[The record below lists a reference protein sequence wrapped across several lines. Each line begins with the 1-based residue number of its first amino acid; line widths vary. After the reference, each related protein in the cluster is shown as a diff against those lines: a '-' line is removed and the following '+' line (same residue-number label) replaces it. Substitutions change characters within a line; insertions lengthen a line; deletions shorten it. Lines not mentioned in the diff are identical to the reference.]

1 MFSQYREAGAAASVT
16 ATREE
21 LGELGDGGVRA
32 ISAACYCRCCCDST
46 TEAAT
51 QVPKA
56 AYGRWANLARQGAVF
71 SRGAARPIPVPSG
84 QFQAPKTMQSSPTY
98 RGALAPQSDT
108 ASLNCLN
115 GQHCAPLGCT
125 GVFFMVHT
133 KSNF

>member
-1 MFSQYREAGAAASVT
+1 MFFAIQGGRRRDLT
-16 ATREE
+16 ATREK
-21 LGELGDGGVRA
+21 LGELGDRGVRA
-32 ISAACYCRCCCDST
+32 ISAAWHSGT
-46 TEAAT
+46 AVAVVTEAAT

-56 AYGRWANLARQGAVF
+56 AYGRWASLARQGAVF
-71 SRGAARPIPVPSG
+71 SLGAARPIPVASG
-84 QFQAPKTMQSSPTY
+84 QYHQAPKTMQSSPTY